1 MPRSTKHKVEKT
13 GLGRVLIKKQQARRN
28 KIKDSERHGEDI
40 DDGEDWNRL
49 NLKSVTNESNLEDFL
64 NTASLAGTEFSAEKE
79 NVTLIESVSVA
90 PVYQE
95 STDAHNEE
103 DEELLTIPRRPKWTR
118 EMKKYKLIEAEK
130 REFLEWRR
138 RVALVQERRNY
149 MTTPF
154 EKNLEF
160 WRQIWRVVEKS
171 NVLVQVVD
179 ARNPLLFYS
188 KDLDKYAKEVDSSK
202 QSVLLMNKSDFLT
215 DKQREEWCKY
225 FNQNNMSAFFFSAIA
240 PEEDED
246 ASSEL
251 NKSEESICQPNSPN
265 ILSVGK
271 LACAL
276 YAFAM
281 QAVDNKCPEIGYV
294 TVGLVGYPNVGKSST
309 VNALLK
315 SKKVATSAT
324 PGKTKHFQTI
334 FLDKQFCLCDCP
346 GLVFPNFVS
355 TKAELIINGILPI
368 DEMTNHVP
376 PVNLVACSF
385 SRKYFESFYGIRL
398 RECEDKLESE
408 ELLNALGYLRGFM
421 TPRGLPDHPKT
432 ARLLLKDFVNG
443 KLLFCKSPP
452 SIPQAEFHSLKIEE
466 RKHREMT
473 PLERRI
479 VIQEMSQSEFD
490 QQFFRSDGSSMHVK
504 GIMRPMG
511 QLSLG
516 STLPPKKL
524 NKNTKKDKS
533 RRVYSHLDQ

>member
-1 MPRSTKHKVEKT
+1 M
-13 GLGRVLIKKQQARRN
+13 
-28 KIKDSERHGEDI
+28 
-40 DDGEDWNRL
+40 

-64 NTASLAGTEFSAEKE
+64 NTASLAGTEFTAEKE
-79 NVTLIESVSVA
+79 NVTLVESVSVA
-90 PVYQE
+90 SARRDE
-95 STDAHNEE
+95 SNNVLDEE
-103 DEELLTIPRRPKWTR
+103 DEQLLTIPRRPKWTR
-118 EMKKYKLIEAEK
+118 EMKKFKLIEAEK

-138 RVALVQERRNY
+138 RVALIQEKRNY

-188 KDLDKYAKEVDSSK
+188 KDLDKYAKEVDPAK
-202 QSVLLMNKSDFLT
+202 QSLLLMNKSDFLT
-215 DKQREEWCKY
+215 EKQRQAWSNY
-225 FNQNNMSAFFFSAIA
+225 FRENDMCAFFFSAIA
-240 PEEDED
+240 PEEDDEGD
-246 ASSEL
+246 
-251 NKSEESICQPNSPN
+251 ESTKTTAVPCEPNSPQ

-271 LACAL
+271 LAAAL
-276 YAFAM
+276 HSFAM
-281 QAVDNKCPEIGYV
+281 QAVGNTYPEVGYV

-309 VNALLK
+309 VNALIK

-376 PVNLVACSF
+376 PVNIVASLF
-385 SRKYFESFYGIRL
+385 TRKYFESFYGIRL
-398 RECEDKLESE
+398 RECEDNLESE

-443 KLLFCKSPP
+443 KLLFCKAPP
-452 SIPQAEFHSLKIEE
+452 ATPQAEYHTLKLEE

-473 PLERRI
+473 PNEKRI

-490 QQFFRSDGSSMHVK
+490 LQFFHSNNSAMHVK

-511 QLSLG
+511 QLTLQTTAS
-516 STLPPKKL
+516 LPPKKL
-524 NKNTKKDKS
+524 NKNSKKDKL